1 MGKARAETV
10 IARPADVI
18 WERVCDFGDL
28 SWYPGVESCTLSGD
42 DRIVRRIGM
51 KLDIVERQLDHDHE
65 GRTYGYRLTDLN
77 GESQLRRGDGEV
89 IDVAELVG
97 HVRATLTVIP
107 ADEATSRVTYDVE
120 APDQFL
126 DGIRHGYQE
135 AVDHLKGLLEHDGE
149 GS

>member
-1 MGKARAETV
+1 
-10 IARPADVI
+10 
-18 WERVCDFGDL
+18 
-28 SWYPGVESCTLSGD
+28 
-42 DRIVRRIGM
+42 M

-120 APDQFL
+120 APEALVIRSLHIAGTVTFASIRFL
-126 DGIRHGYQE
+126 AE
-135 AVDHLKGLLEHDGE
+135 ALAV
-149 GS
+149 SI

>member
-97 HVRATLTVIP
+97 HVRATLT
-107 ADEATSRVTYDVE
+107 YDVE